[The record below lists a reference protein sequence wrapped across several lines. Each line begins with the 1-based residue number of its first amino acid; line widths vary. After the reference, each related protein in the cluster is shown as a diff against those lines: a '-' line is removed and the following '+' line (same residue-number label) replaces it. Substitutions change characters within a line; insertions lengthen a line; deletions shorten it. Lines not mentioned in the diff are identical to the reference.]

1 MVREK
6 KKTYI
11 TSVYVRVKETK
22 NLTKYN
28 CWLKR
33 SVNILTTWI
42 PIRQLEFY
50 DCSRIKKEEL
60 FDEMWKVEEKSSA
73 RKMAV
78 ILFVAIG
85 FEPRRFFVASPRWKH
100 RNRIIA
106 GKHSNLGGWNYT
118 ASIYTPLWKGGLRK
132 PQQNEGNFWS
142 KEWRRVQA

>member
-1 MVREK
+1 MVPKRKK

-22 NLTKYN
+22 NLIKYN

-50 DCSRIKKEEL
+50 DCSRIKEEEL
-60 FDEMWKVEEKSSA
+60 YGEIWKAEEKSSA

-78 ILFVAIG
+78 ILFLAGPIVCFNIT
-85 FEPRRFFVASPRWKH
+85 PRRFFVASLRWRH
-100 RNRIIA
+100 RNRITA
-106 GKHSNLGGWNYT
+106 ENHSNLGGCNYT
-118 ASIYTPLWKGGLRK
+118 ANTHTNTLVKRTSKETAGKLRK
-132 PQQNEGNFWS
+132 LL
-142 KEWRRVQA
+142 V